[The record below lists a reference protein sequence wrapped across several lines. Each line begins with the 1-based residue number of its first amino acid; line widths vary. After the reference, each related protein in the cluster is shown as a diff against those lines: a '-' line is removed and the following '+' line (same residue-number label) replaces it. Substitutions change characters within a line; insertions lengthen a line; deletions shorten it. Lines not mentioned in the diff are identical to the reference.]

1 MQICYNVDKRGKIAL
16 VPVQRP
22 DVQVTMLTRS
32 QVVNHSFLE
41 LRCYLL
47 EIAATLD
54 RYDRAVE
61 DAPEQ
66 EDPRWSKVKQ
76 ALQILTQERVQ
87 PDRTEELLML
97 FSDRSQLEGQK

>member
-1 MQICYNVDKRGKIAL
+1 
-16 VPVQRP
+16 
-22 DVQVTMLTRS
+22 MLTRS

-54 RYDRAVE
+54 RYDRAPE
-61 DAPEQ
+61 DGSDQ
-66 EDPRWSKVKQ
+66 EDPRWARVKR
-76 ALQILTQERVQ
+76 ALQILSQERAQ

-97 FSDRSQLEGQK
+97 FSDRSGS